1 MLVHSVLIKLML
13 ICYQLFGASCLI
25 CLGKSSTRR
34 WLWRYSSL
42 SFLFFVVLHIDEPA
56 KTCVI
61 RTKCFKLKSQLRS
74 PYMKS
79 QRRAMAHLMMGGF
92 FFHLIGSK
100 ICSFQLTL
108 NVRFVEEEFPKE
120 TFHES
125 ECCRYGAPAAGYG
138 APSYAAETG

>member
-1 MLVHSVLIKLML
+1 
-13 ICYQLFGASCLI
+13 
-25 CLGKSSTRR
+25 
-34 WLWRYSSL
+34 
-42 SFLFFVVLHIDEPA
+42 
-56 KTCVI
+56 
-61 RTKCFKLKSQLRS
+61 
-74 PYMKS
+74 MKS
-79 QRRAMAHLMMGGF
+79 QRRAMAHLMMGRF
-92 FFHLIGSK
+92 FFRLIGSK